1 MDKELIEV
9 FIVSLAV
16 FYMYYS
22 AIRGIIRKKFRP
34 IMLMILF
41 GLKSREAGKGGFFK
55 KLEGEEAVKVAIVQI
70 FIASLIAV
78 AVSIWILNEK
88 LSLISYDFFRYAVP
102 PIIIIIAIVS
112 IIYIVKA

>member
-1 MDKELIEV
+1 M
-9 FIVSLAV
+9 
-16 FYMYYS
+16 
-22 AIRGIIRKKFRP
+22 
-34 IMLMILF
+34 
-41 GLKSREAGKGGFFK
+41 GGFFK
-55 KLEGEEAVKVAIVQI
+55 KLEGEEAVKAAIVQL

-112 IIYIVKA
+112 VIYVVKVTKKNKIIKK